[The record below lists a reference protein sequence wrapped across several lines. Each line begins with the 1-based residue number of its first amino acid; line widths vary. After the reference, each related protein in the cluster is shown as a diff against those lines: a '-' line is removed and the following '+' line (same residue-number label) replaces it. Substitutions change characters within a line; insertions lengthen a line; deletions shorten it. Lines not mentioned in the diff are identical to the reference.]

1 MPSKQ
6 DETAQL
12 VYLKWDEKFDRI
24 HGSEKPY
31 EMRLKSPPAN
41 IPETNMES
49 TLGPEEIMH
58 NMREHDL
65 KNFSL
70 DDHGFAH
77 RDYPLNIPNWNK
89 YSIEGVY
96 LPAIC
101 DLLRQEFGGDAEIKV
116 FDWRLRTA
124 DESKAFVG
132 KIVNLKD
139 FTTLLQPISV
149 VHVDESPN
157 GARSRFQEFMKGTLE
172 KYPEGRYRVVN
183 VWRPLEN
190 PVEDSPLAVCDG
202 STVDDSILVA
212 VDHVRRDYVGEYFRL
227 IPSAKLK
234 WYYLSKQTKDEV
246 LLLKMYDSS
255 PSVKAKCCPHA
266 SFQSKMVQPGTKPRE
281 SIEVRVLI
289 FSPTGN
295 INAAGI

>member
-6 DETAQL
+6 NETAQL

-65 KNFSL
+65 ENFSL
-70 DDHGFAH
+70 DDHGFTH

-89 YSIEGVY
+89 YSIEEVY

-116 FDWRLRTA
+116 FDWRVCSAAAWNGTLPNYGQLRTA

-132 KIVNLKD
+132 KIVDLKD

-149 VHVDESPN
+149 VHVGNSYLTSYMR
-157 GARSRFQEFMKGTLE
+157 AQ
-172 KYPEGRYRVVN
+172 
-183 VWRPLEN
+183 
-190 PVEDSPLAVCDG
+190 
-202 STVDDSILVA
+202 
-212 VDHVRRDYVGEYFRL
+212 L
-227 IPSAKLK
+227 I
-234 WYYLSKQTKDEV
+234 
-246 LLLKMYDSS
+246 
-255 PSVKAKCCPHA
+255 
-266 SFQSKMVQPGTKPRE
+266 
-281 SIEVRVLI
+281 
-289 FSPTGN
+289 
-295 INAAGI
+295 